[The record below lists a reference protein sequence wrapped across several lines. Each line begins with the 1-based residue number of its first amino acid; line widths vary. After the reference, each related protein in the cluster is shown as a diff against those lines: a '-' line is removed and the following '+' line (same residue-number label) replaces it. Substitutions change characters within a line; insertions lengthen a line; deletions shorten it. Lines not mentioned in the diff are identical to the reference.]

1 MEFFNF
7 INSKISDGVQL
18 NITIRKVGENLTMS
32 IIPDTK
38 AVKDKAVKDIEPLV
52 LTGTANDFEKG
63 FESAFAPVVNVIGLV
78 SDVSEYEKNIEEARK
93 KTEMETK
100 KKKDAEANKKSFS
113 DHIELAKLLFAEDKF
128 KDAITVLDKASSING
143 SDLNA
148 ISKLRSK
155 IEEKSSGGLFG
166 GVEDKSD
173 GKRLTP
179 GSKPTSVT
187 DDGDD
192 NSNEE
197 ED

>member
-100 KKKDAEANKKSFS
+100 KKKDAETNKKSFS
-113 DHIELAKLLFAEDKF
+113 DHIELANQLFAEDKF
-128 KDAITVLDKASSING
+128 KDAITVLDKASAING
-143 SDLNA
+143 SDMNVT
-148 ISKLRSK
+148 SKLRA
-155 IEEKSSGGLFG
+155 
-166 GVEDKSD
+166 
-173 GKRLTP
+173 
-179 GSKPTSVT
+179 
-187 DDGDD
+187 
-192 NSNEE
+192 
-197 ED
+197 

>member
-100 KKKDAEANKKSFS
+100 KKKDAEVRNQGDTLLYQVERSLKDLGDKVQPAETEN
-113 DHIELAKLLFAEDKF
+113 IEAKL
-128 KDAITVLDKASSING
+128 I
-143 SDLNA
+143 
-148 ISKLRSK
+148 
-155 IEEKSSGGLFG
+155 
-166 GVEDKSD
+166 
-173 GKRLTP
+173 
-179 GSKPTSVT
+179 
-187 DDGDD
+187 
-192 NSNEE
+192 
-197 ED
+197 